1 MKTTR
6 KPADRREAAFT
17 MVEIAISI
25 AVVAFALVA
34 IIGVLPTG
42 FQIQREN
49 REDTIINQ
57 EGMLWL
63 EAIRSGARGMDYLT
77 NHVVFIRQIQRWG
90 GQTRTNTYRY
100 RAGYASGI
108 EIVGLL
114 TQPKYVQDGQ
124 GNWMTSR
131 AQALVRA
138 ISGSAIGKSLTNEFA
153 FTYLLEVEAVPYN
166 PFAPA
171 ETNWQSGGLDQ
182 VEWVVRSNNWV
193 VARNLER
200 NAWALRL
207 TLSWPA
213 EELGRDRLRVGRGRR
228 VFRVLNSGW
237 MQRDELPDAPPLHL
251 MQPSEFR
258 RAK

>member
-1 MKTTR
+1 MNR
-6 KPADRREAAFT
+6 SSSCFI
-17 MVEIAISI
+17 V

-42 FQIQREN
+42 FQVQKEN

-57 EGMLWL
+57 EGLLWL

-77 NHVVFIRQIQRWG
+77 NHVVFIRQIQRAD
-90 GQTRTNTYRY
+90 GQVRTNTYRY
-100 RAGYASGI
+100 RAGYANGF

-114 TQPKYVQDGQ
+114 TQPKYVRDGQ
-124 GNWMTSR
+124 GRWIYNRS
-131 AQALVRA
+131 QALVRA
-138 ISGSAIGKSLTNEFA
+138 ISGSAVEKNLTNDFA

-166 PFAPA
+166 AFAPE
-171 ETNWQSGGLDQ
+171 ETNWQRGGLSP
-182 VEWVVRSNNWV
+182 EETLVRSNNWV

-200 NAWALRL
+200 NAWSLRL

-213 EELGRDRLRVGRGRR
+213 EELGRNRLRVGRGRQ
-228 VFRVLNSGW
+228 VFRALSSGW
-237 MQRDELPDAPPLHL
+237 MPRYELPPAPTLYL
-251 MQPSEFR
+251 MHPSEFK